1 MKRILA
7 ILIMASLCVPV
18 FAAGQSEAPAAK
30 PQEIR
35 VLLANHPYGE
45 LIKPMIPEFEAK
57 TGIKVNVESLQ
68 ESQLTQ
74 KLTTEFATG
83 SSTVDVFMTR
93 PLQEGLLFIKNGW
106 YAPLDSYNFSDYPAT
121 TVSLGQKAGKT
132 YIVPL
137 VTEWQVMY
145 YRKDLFRKAGLKV
158 PTNFTE
164 LEAAAKALT
173 TADVAGF
180 GSRGKGAAAVTQI
193 SSFIYNHGGNYLDK
207 NVAVFNSPDALEA
220 FRYYG
225 RLLAN
230 YGPQGITSM
239 SWENL
244 LPVFQ
249 AGKLAMWTD
258 ASVFYGQLVD
268 PTKTQIPAAD
278 VGVASLPRGPK
289 GDSPFLVVSWGF
301 GMSGKTKNPEA
312 ATKFLEWATS
322 KELAVKAMLA
332 NIPMARDSAWA
343 DASVRQMMNAELV
356 ATQAHAAKN
365 GYPLDRPFMSAVGKA
380 RDLIG
385 EVVIEAI
392 DSKGTS
398 TRLQALATDKVNA
411 VNDLLKA
418 DGEYGGN

>member
-1 MKRILA
+1 MKRILV
-7 ILIMASLCVPV
+7 ILLMTSLCVPL

-106 YAPLDSYNFSDYPAT
+106 YAPLDTYNFSDYPAT
-121 TVSLGQKAGKT
+121 SVSLGQKDGKT

-145 YRKDLFRKAGLKV
+145 YRKDLLRKAGLAV

-164 LEAAAKALT
+164 LEAAAKAMT
-173 TADVAGF
+173 SADVAGF

-193 SSFIYNHGGNYLDK
+193 SSFIYNFGGNYLDK
-207 NVAVFNSPDALEA
+207 NVAVFNTPEALEA

-244 LPVFQ
+244 MPVFQ

-268 PTKTQIPAAD
+268 PTKTQVPAAD
-278 VGVASLPRGPK
+278 IGVAQLPAGPK
-289 GDSPFLVVSWGF
+289 GDHPFIVVSWGF
-301 GMSGKTKNPEA
+301 GMSSKTRNKAA
-312 ATKFLEWATS
+312 ATQFLEWATS

-332 NIPMARDSAWA
+332 NITMARDSAWT
-343 DASVRQMMNAELV
+343 DPSVKQKMNAELV
-356 ATQAHAAKN
+356 ATQAHAARN
-365 GYPLDRPFMSAVGKA
+365 GYPFDRPFMSAVGKA

-385 EVVIEAI
+385 EVIIEAI
-392 DSKGTS
+392 DTKGTS
-398 TRLQALATDKVNA
+398 TRLPALATEKVNA

-418 DGEYGGN
+418 DGEYGGK

>member
-1 MKRILA
+1 
-7 ILIMASLCVPV
+7 
-18 FAAGQSEAPAAK
+18 
-30 PQEIR
+30 
-35 VLLANHPYGE
+35 
-45 LIKPMIPEFEAK
+45 
-57 TGIKVNVESLQ
+57 
-68 ESQLTQ
+68 
-74 KLTTEFATG
+74 
-83 SSTVDVFMTR
+83 MTR

-121 TVSLGQKAGKT
+121 TVSLGQKDGKT
-132 YIVPL
+132 FIVPL

-193 SSFIYNHGGNYLDK
+193 SSFIYNFGGNYLDK

-268 PTKTQIPAAD
+268 PTKTQVPAAD

-301 GMSGKTKNPEA
+301 GMSGKTKNLEA

-398 TRLQALATDKVNA
+398 TRLKALADEKAAA